1 MNITNDLRWDGFGA
15 QYQSIIWSIVW
26 AECKGHT
33 FYYSE
38 IERMLNDTG
47 DEKKFI
53 QDANTLI
60 NLQTKYPPVTSAPH
74 GSTVFA
80 LKWPYFYKEIEKN
93 MEFFHN
99 SDSFRRIQRSYFE
112 GKKSPF
118 DSEHYHVA
126 VHIRRPVAFDVR
138 QEGTAAPDGYYLGIM
153 KNIMNHF
160 QYMLTDKPVQF
171 HIYSQGTEEKFE
183 AYKAFPAVFHL
194 TDDTFSSFNGMVFAD
209 MLITSAS
216 SFSYTAALLSK
227 GEVIYMPF
235 WHPPRAH
242 WKVLA

>member
-1 MNITNDLRWDGFGA
+1 MFITNDLRWDGFGA
-15 QYQSIIWSIVW
+15 QYQSIIWSILW
-26 AECKGHT
+26 AECKGNT

-38 IERMLNDTG
+38 IERMVNDTG
-47 DEKKFI
+47 NEKKFI
-53 QDANTLI
+53 DDANKCM
-60 NLQTKYPPVTSAPH
+60 NLQTKYPPVPSVPH
-74 GSTVFA
+74 GSTIFA
-80 LKWPYFYKEIEKN
+80 LKWPYFYKEIERN

-99 SDSFRRIQRSYFE
+99 TDSFRKIQESYFE
-112 GKKSPF
+112 GKMSPF
-118 DSEHYHVA
+118 DSAHYHVA
-126 VHIRRPVAFDVR
+126 VHIRRPLAFDNR
-138 QEGTAAPDGYYLGIM
+138 QEGTVTPDSYYINIM
-153 KNIMNHF
+153 KLLFEHSSHF
-160 QYMLTDKPVQF
+160 AKPLQF

-183 AYKAFPAVFHL
+183 AYKAFPTVFHL

-227 GEVIYMPF
+227 GEIVYMPF